1 MAKVLFTISYEV
13 HPEKRDEY
21 LALAQQMKNLFSQL
35 NGKSYSIFEQK
46 GKKNN
51 FSEVFIFDSKEE
63 YDRLEDHDEQMGALV
78 EQLESLLVG
87 KKMKYTTLI
96 ELV

>member
-21 LALAQQMKNLFSQL
+21 LALAQKMKNLFSQL

>member
-21 LALAQQMKNLFSQL
+21 LVLTRQMKDLFSKL

-51 FSEVFIFDSKEE
+51 FSEVFLFDSMEE

>member
-21 LALAQQMKNLFSQL
+21 LALTKQMKNRFSQL

-51 FSEVFIFDSKEE
+51 FSEVFIFDSMEE

-78 EQLESLLVG
+78 EQLESLLVD

>member
-13 HPEKRDEY
+13 NPAKREEY
-21 LALAQQMKNLFSQL
+21 LALTQQMKDLFSRS

-51 FSEVFIFDSKEE
+51 FSEVFIFDSMEE
-63 YDRLEDHDEQMGALV
+63 YDRLEDQDEQMGALV
-78 EQLESLLVG
+78 EQLEALLVD

-96 ELV
+96 ELA